1 MTQQFPPELLELPPM
16 EYPRIKVMVTEH
28 PNRSTERL
36 RWIVGETHPLLGDS
50 KIVAIYANEDFV
62 EVYSLT
68 AGFKSGIRDII
79 QIDHVR
85 LLQEVMPAGIWRD
98 ELERA
103 ELGSPDDGPD
113 DPGDSPDPSETQA
126 AQTTQQP
133 S

>member
-1 MTQQFPPELLELPPM
+1 M

-28 PNRSTERL
+28 PNNANDRL

-103 ELGSPDDGPD
+103 ELGSPDDGSD
-113 DPGDSPDPSETQA
+113 DPDGSSDPVRETDQTQA
-126 AQTTQQP
+126 TQQP